1 MKKYIKPAMKVANI
15 ESESLLD
22 ATSVTLSGD
31 NTGITVKSN
40 ETAGPG
46 GGNAKMSGFTSNDL
60 WADDAEGMQ

>member
-22 ATSVTLSGD
+22 ATSLTVGGD
-31 NTGITVKSN
+31 VTGITDKGG
-40 ETAGPG
+40 ETPGSG